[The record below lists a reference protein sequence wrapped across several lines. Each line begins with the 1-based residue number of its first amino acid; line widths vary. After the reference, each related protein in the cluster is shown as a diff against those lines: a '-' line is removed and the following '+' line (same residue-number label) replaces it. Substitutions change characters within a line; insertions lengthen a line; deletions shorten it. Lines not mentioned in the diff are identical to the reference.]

1 MYQLRLETLSL
12 SGFSTLFCVDC
23 LQHILGLFKKKVF
36 NKHEKL
42 KSVFSCGEQK
52 SAIYTHLGYSYGS
65 FRALVIKKEE
75 PGLTWVMAFSG
86 GPHLTHISQH
96 FRYRFR
102 ISPSCG

>member
-12 SGFSTLFCVDC
+12 SGFFTL
-23 LQHILGLFKKKVF
+23 KKLKL
-36 NKHEKL
+36 KLKL

-96 FRYRFR
+96 FRYRFH

>member
-12 SGFSTLFCVDC
+12 SGFSTL
-23 LQHILGLFKKKVF
+23 KKLKL
-36 NKHEKL
+36 KLKL

-96 FRYRFR
+96 FRYRFH